1 MIRTKGM
8 YMLGIG
14 IWFGAGVYSAINM
27 LMNLKG
33 VSQAHILNYNY
44 IITGVAVVGLII
56 NIILYRS
63 LLVKSGVTASQREG
77 KD

>member
-63 LLVKSGVTASQREG
+63 LLVKSGETKSKEN
-77 KD
+77 K